1 MSVVPGWMREY
12 FDGTR
17 ELKME
22 AANVVAEKEYRE
34 ETREAREGLFSFAN
48 SGEYVRLRDELD
60 LIAKSVL
67 PSEEAGLD
75 AAGAFWYRRGLEQ
88 AIHTLDQFMA
98 VANEDTEDGRRD
110 HS

>member
-1 MSVVPGWMREY
+1 MNVAREFREY

-17 ELKME
+17 DLKIE
-22 AANVVAEKEYRE
+22 ADRIIAEKEIRRE
-34 ETREAREGLFSFAN
+34 LTESREGLFAFAN
-48 SGEYVRLRDELD
+48 SGEYVRFRNELD
-60 LIAKSVL
+60 LMARSVL

-75 AAGAFWYRRGLEQ
+75 AAGAFWYRKGLEQ

-98 VANEDTEDGRRD
+98 VANEDTEDEGRD